1 MARMKHGLEHLT
13 LAIRARVTTAV
24 VLAVLVVP
32 GVAQAQRGKQER
44 ERVRPEVSTRF
55 KPPPGMCRIWIAGV
69 PGPRQPAPTD
79 CATALRN
86 RPANGS
92 VVFGDDRPRQRA
104 QPAKKGGR
112 KSDRD

>member
-1 MARMKHGLEHLT
+1 MTRMKHGLEHLT

-24 VLAVLVVP
+24 VLVALVVP
-32 GVAQAQRGKQER
+32 GVAQAQRGSQER
-44 ERVRPEVSTRF
+44 ERD
-55 KPPPGMCRIWIAGV
+55 KPPPGMCRIWIEGV

-92 VVFGDDRPRQRA
+92 VVFGDDRPGQRA